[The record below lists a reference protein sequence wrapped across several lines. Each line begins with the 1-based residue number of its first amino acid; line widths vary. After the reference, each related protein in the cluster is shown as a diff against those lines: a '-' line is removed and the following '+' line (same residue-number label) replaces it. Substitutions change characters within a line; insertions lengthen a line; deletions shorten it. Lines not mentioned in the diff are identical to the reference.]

1 MTEKLYYTDPY
12 MREFNARVLSVTA
25 CEGGFDIV
33 LDRSAFFPEEGGQ
46 GADTGVIGGAKVTY
60 VYEKEGI
67 LHHIADIRPDTDEV
81 SCKIDFDTRFEK
93 MQCHTAEHI
102 LCGIIHSRFGY
113 ENVGFHLGDD
123 LVTFDV
129 GGVLTAE
136 DIAQVERLANEAVFA
151 NLPVRAFFPANEE
164 LAEIQYRSKLDITE
178 GVRLVKIGDV
188 DICACCAP
196 HVGSTAEIGVI
207 KILDFMKHRGGTRI
221 FMLAGRR
228 ALADYCAKQNT
239 LKKISALL
247 SAPQLECDR
256 VLLAYMKE
264 SDGIR
269 AALKQSRL
277 KLAEEYAAAVKPTE
291 DNALFLFPDF
301 SIPELIAFC
310 NIATERVGGLT
321 VALSG
326 ADGDYKYVISS
337 PKEDLAP
344 HAGEINSALNGRGG
358 GRGGMIQGSFCT
370 DYRII
375 ADFFAKYGK

>member
-1 MTEKLYYTDPY
+1 MTEKLYYLDPY
-12 MREFNARVLSVTA
+12 IKEFDANVLSVTR
-25 CEGGFDIV
+25 CDGGFDIQ

-46 GADTGVIGGAKVTY
+46 GADTGLIGNAKVTY

-67 LHHIADIRPDTDEV
+67 LHHITDTRPDSAEV
-81 SCKIDFDTRFEK
+81 RCRLDFDARFEK

-123 LVTFDV
+123 VVVFDV
-129 GGVLTAE
+129 DGVLAASE
-136 DIAQVERLANEAVFA
+136 IEQVELLANEAVFT
-151 NLPVRAFFPANEE
+151 NMPITAFFPEKDE
-164 LAEIQYRSKLDITE
+164 LTNIQYRSKLDITE

-196 HVGSTAEIGVI
+196 HVNSTAEVGVI

-228 ALADYCAKQNT
+228 AFADYCAKQNT
-239 LKKISALL
+239 LGKISALL
-247 SAPQLECDR
+247 SAPKLECAE
-256 VLLAYMKE
+256 VLEAYMKDCDNTR
-264 SDGIR
+264 S
-269 AALKQSRL
+269 ALKRARV
-277 KLAEEYAAAVKPTE
+277 KLAELYAEGVTPIHENAV
-291 DNALFLFPDF
+291 FLFPDF

-310 NIATERVGGLT
+310 NIAAARIGGLT

-326 ADGDYKYVISS
+326 KDGDYKYVISS
-337 PKEDLAP
+337 LSEDLTQR
-344 HAGEINSALNGRGG
+344 AGEINSALGGRGG
-358 GRGGMIQGSFCT
+358 GRAGMIQGSFGAEYKT
-370 DYRII
+370 I